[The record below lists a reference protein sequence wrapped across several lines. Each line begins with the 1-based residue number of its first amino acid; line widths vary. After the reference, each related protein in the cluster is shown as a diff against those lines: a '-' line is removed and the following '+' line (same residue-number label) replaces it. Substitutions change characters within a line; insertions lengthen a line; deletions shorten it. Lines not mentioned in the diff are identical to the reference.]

1 MICTFTANFPL
12 FTDTASAAKFTS
24 LWSIKRERWINGPN
38 LQDSGLKSFEYME
51 SVCFIGVGKGEAY
64 IMSTHDEF
72 VSYNIN
78 DKQWTDGKAPSKTH
92 VIRNFFVFYR
102 SCVFHQDKDY
112 NR

>member
-1 MICTFTANFPL
+1 
-12 FTDTASAAKFTS
+12 
-24 LWSIKRERWINGPN
+24 
-38 LQDSGLKSFEYME
+38 ME
-51 SVCFIGVGKGEAY
+51 SVCFLGVGKGEAY
-64 IMSTHDEF
+64 IISTYDEF